1 MKPMPAK
8 TPAKTRPKKPR
19 RRCLPREKARRTI
32 TVCDACYR
40 ASCWQAKHFCD
51 EHREAG
57 TTEATRMELA
67 LLNLEHSDYWK
78 ISATA

>member
-1 MKPMPAK
+1 MPAK
-8 TPAKTRPKKPR
+8 TPQKKPPK

-40 ASCWQAKHFCD
+40 AACWQGKFYCG
-51 EHREAG
+51 EFKTAG

-67 LLNLEHSDYWK
+67 LLNLEHSDHWK
-78 ISATA
+78 ESATA